1 MRYAL
6 ARKTSFES
14 FARSMCYAID
24 SSRFFLVAFFLQNN
38 FQNNFQKLCT
48 PPRYFQNLIFFLKT
62 LEIGKCLQRQQNALV
77 LNASPIFRRKFRWI
91 LTSSAWARVIG
102 RITDVAFRYLAL
114 SSRTCEAHYY
124 PQASYFILH
133 SLKLECIFSSLFSVH
148 FLRNRHRELV

>member
-24 SSRFFLVAFFLQNN
+24 SSHFFPCCFFLQNDLK
-38 FQNNFQKLCT
+38 KLFT

-77 LNASPIFRRKFRWI
+77 LNASSIFRRKI
-91 LTSSAWARVIG
+91 SSA
-102 RITDVAFRYLAL
+102 
-114 SSRTCEAHYY
+114 
-124 PQASYFILH
+124 
-133 SLKLECIFSSLFSVH
+133 
-148 FLRNRHRELV
+148 